1 MARGP
6 QFPRR
11 KKWGEMQ
18 DAAAQE
24 LAAANYPQRIAD
36 ARAVDSALRDVR
48 SALGRRR
55 SDYYTSEDRAEVE
68 RVADDYRRSL

>member
-11 KKWGEMQ
+11 MKWGEMQ
-18 DAAAQE
+18 DAAKQE
-24 LAAANYPQRIAD
+24 LSAANYPQRIAN

-48 SALGRRR
+48 AALGRRR
-55 SDYYTSEDRAEVE
+55 NDYYTREDRAEVA